1 MEVKAIYKY
10 ARISPLKMRDV
21 ARAVQGLPVSNALD
35 MLQFTP
41 KKAAFLIGKTLKSAV
56 ANAENNHDLS
66 ADDLYVKSATINEG
80 PAFKRWKPR
89 ARGGAAPIKKR
100 TAHIEIILSDE
111 GLQLKVEDEPR
122 PAAKKK
128 TAKKKTAKAEA
139 KPAEAE
145 EEIKDEEVTEEPVEE
160 TPAAAEQEAPAA
172 EEEQAAEPEASAEE
186 DTEEKKD

>member
-66 ADDLYVKSATINEG
+66 ADDLFVKSATINEG

-111 GLQLKVEDEPR
+111 GLELKTFEDEPR

-139 KPAEAE
+139 APAETEEEVIEDAAETEVVEEAAAPAE
-145 EEIKDEEVTEEPVEE
+145 ES
-160 TPAAAEQEAPAA
+160 APAA
-172 EEEQAAEPEASAEE
+172 EAE
-186 DTEEKKD
+186 DTTPEPAEADEEEKKD